1 MMTENANFAVTWR
14 GGTDA
19 WECDQMGHMNVQFY
33 GAKFDM
39 AEAVLLARLG
49 LPAGAAARPLTDQ
62 IVFRKESRVGAAL
75 WIQSAVIGVDH
86 PGDALRLR
94 HVMYHSPSGAVA
106 ATVDTTVGH
115 LPPAVLAAGER
126 VMVEPA
132 LTKAPDL
139 AEPVGSHDGVSLA
152 RARALGLIETGVSCL
167 APDDLRPGGMMTRKA
182 MIGRLSEAVG
192 HLIASE
198 DTAAEFLRERQIGSA
213 ALDYKI
219 RWAEPRAVGDVVVL
233 RSGASGTVGRTLR
246 FFHWLLDEA
255 TGAPIATVE
264 IVAVY
269 FDMKARKAIP
279 VPEEILKLFD
289 GKLVNWP
296 AA

>member
-1 MMTENANFAVTWR
+1 MIENPNFAVTWR

-49 LPAGAAARPLTDQ
+49 LAAGTGGHPLTDQ

-75 WIQSAVIGVDH
+75 WVQSAVIGVDH
-86 PGDALRLR
+86 AGDALRLR
-94 HVMYHSPSGAVA
+94 HVMYHSPSGSIA

-115 LPPAVLAAGER
+115 LPPAVLAAGEAA
-126 VMVEPA
+126 MIAPA
-132 LTKAPDL
+132 ETGAPDL
-139 AEPVGSHDGVSLA
+139 ADPVGSHDGVDLD
-152 RARALGLIETGVSCL
+152 RAKVLGLIETGVGVL
-167 APDDLRPGGMMTRKA
+167 RPEDLRPGGGVTRQGF
-182 MIGRLSEAVG
+182 ISRLSEAVG

-198 DTAAEFLRERQIGSA
+198 DTAAEFLREKHIGSA

-219 RWAEPRAVGDVVVL
+219 RLGAPRRAGEVYVL

-246 FFHWLLDEA
+246 FFHWMLDEA
-255 TGAPIATVE
+255 SRAPVATVE

-279 VPEEILKLFD
+279 VPEEILKLFE
-289 GKLVNWP
+289 GRTVAWP
-296 AA
+296 